1 MIDNPQLPQLQAVV
15 VVFANE
21 RFRFGQIAVPVFSW
35 LNVLNLESSG
45 KAQTCP
51 GIMLR
56 PVLESCLES
65 YLDLFW
71 NHAWTCPGL
80 VPGPVQEPCLD
91 LSRNCVWTCPG
102 IVSGPVLESCL
113 DLSQNHAWTCPGTMP
128 GPVLE
133 SCSCD
138 IHVGEGASREGVRFC
153 WLCVQ

>member
-1 MIDNPQLPQLQAVV
+1 MIDNPQLPQLQAVI

-45 KAQTCP
+45 NAQTCP

-56 PVLESCLES
+56 
-65 YLDLFW
+65 
-71 NHAWTCPGL
+71 
-80 VPGPVQEPCLD
+80 
-91 LSRNCVWTCPG
+91 
-102 IVSGPVLESCL
+102 PVLESCL